1 MNKIWCFII
10 CVSIVFSMIF
20 GTIDEVNSSIFNQME
35 NATNYIISITFLM
48 GFWSGINNI
57 ILHTIIKEYFKKI
70 FKPIY
75 KVVYKRNFTDDVLEY
90 MSINTFGNLFGLGNA
105 ATISGLRVIDKLEEI
120 DKKENR
126 KELSDEIILF
136 TVMNTASIQILPI
149 TVLNIRHNLCA
160 KNVSN
165 VILYIWFI
173 SIISFLFLIIITKV
187 YLKVRKYGK
196 YRENK

>member
-1 MNKIWCFII
+1 M
-10 CVSIVFSMIF
+10 
-20 GTIDEVNSSIFNQME
+20 
-35 NATNYIISITFLM
+35 
-48 GFWSGINNI
+48 SGVNNI
-57 ILHTIIKEYFKKI
+57 ILHTCIKEYLKKI

-75 KVVYKRNFTDDVLEY
+75 KVVYKRNFTDDVLED

-149 TVLNIRHNLCA
+149 TVLNIRHNLGA
-160 KNVSN
+160 KNASN
-165 VILYIWFI
+165 IIVYIWFI
-173 SIISFLFLIIITKV
+173 SIISFLFLIITTKV

>member
-10 CVSIVFSMIF
+10 CISIVFSMFF
-20 GTIDEVNSSIFNQME
+20 GTIDEVNSSIFKQME
-35 NATNYIISITFLM
+35 DATNYIISIIFLM

-57 ILHTIIKEYFKKI
+57 ILNTSIKDVLKKI

-75 KVVYKRNFTDDVLEY
+75 KVIYNKNFSDDILEN

-105 ATISGLRVIDKLEEI
+105 ATISGLKVIDKLEEYNKN
-120 DKKENR
+120 DNE

-136 TVMNTASIQILPI
+136 TVMNTASIQVLPI
-149 TVLNIRHNLCA
+149 TVLNIRYNLGSE
-160 KNVSN
+160 NVSN
-165 VILYIWFI
+165 IIVYIWFI

>member
-10 CVSIVFSMIF
+10 CVSIVFSMIS

-57 ILHTIIKEYFKKI
+57 ILHTSIKEYFKKI

>member
-10 CVSIVFSMIF
+10 CVSIVFSMFF

-35 NATNYIISITFLM
+35 NATNYIISIIFLM
-48 GFWSGINNI
+48 GFWSGINNV
-57 ILHTIIKEYFKKI
+57 ILHTSIKEYLKKI
-70 FKPIY
+70 FRPIY
-75 KVVYKRNFTDDVLEY
+75 KLVYGKTFSDEILEN

-105 ATISGLRVIDKLEEI
+105 ATVSGLNVVEKLDIINSIEK
-120 DKKENR
+120 DN
-126 KELSDEIILF
+126 ELSDDVILF

-149 TVLNIRHNLCA
+149 TVLNIRYNLGS

-165 VILYIWFI
+165 IIMYIWFV
-173 SIISFLFLIIITKV
+173 SIISFVFLIFITKV